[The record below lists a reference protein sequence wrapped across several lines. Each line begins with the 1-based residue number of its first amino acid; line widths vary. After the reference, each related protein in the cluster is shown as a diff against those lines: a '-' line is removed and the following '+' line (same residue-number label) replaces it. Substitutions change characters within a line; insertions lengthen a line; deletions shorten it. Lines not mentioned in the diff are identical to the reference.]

1 MPHMS
6 NIMHSQSDRSDVL
19 AHASSN
25 LRRLRQS
32 AGLSQEALAKAS
44 GVSRRMIVNLEGG
57 DTNISL
63 SSLDRLAWALGVDF
77 VAMVADPA
85 ATVQRIEA
93 LTWRGGD
100 EKSVATLLGS
110 VPAASSAQLWSW
122 TLGPGD
128 SYVAEPDPPGWH
140 EMIFVSEGRL
150 RIDKDDGALTVSAGD
165 FAIYSSAQ
173 QFSYSNAGDAV
184 TCFTRVVVC

>member
-1 MPHMS
+1 VS
-6 NIMHSQSDRSDVL
+6 NIVRSQPDRSDVL

-25 LRRLRQS
+25 LRRLRQA

-77 VAMVADPA
+77 VAMVADPGA
-85 ATVQRIEA
+85 SAQRIEA
-93 LTWRGGD
+93 LTWRGAD
-100 EKSVATLLGS
+100 ARSIATLLGS
-110 VPAASSAQLWSW
+110 VPASSSAQLWSW
-122 TLGPGD
+122 SLGPGD
-128 SYVAEPDPPGWH
+128 TYVAEPDPAGWH

-150 RIDKDDGALTVSAGD
+150 RIDKADGALTVSAGD

-173 QFSYSNAGDAV
+173 PFSYANAGEAV
-184 TCFTRVVVC
+184 TRFTRVVVC